1 MSKRKAQRKV
11 VTQKEKPKDHLPR
24 RRYSLELLIILSL
37 VISTLAA
44 FGQVRNHEFL
54 NCIHNGKPTYTVWI
68 DSQRCSVG
76 FHDHACGPLAS
87 IDMGY
92 PTCST
97 VNSMA

>member
-54 NCIHNGKPTYTVWI
+54 NCIPQLSEKLGCFLKSLV
-68 DSQRCSVG
+68 V
-76 FHDHACGPLAS
+76 
-87 IDMGY
+87 
-92 PTCST
+92 
-97 VNSMA
+97 